1 MNCVFGDEGIRT
13 ESTVLPLAIHA
24 QIYLDLHKDSVS
36 AAFAE
41 EVRLEN
47 PACPDA
53 LRTLRTHFT
62 SETSPGPMKASH
74 LPKMFVSNAPP
85 SAKTWWI
92 PLGACLMPQPNN
104 PASSPQLE
112 MGIHDLFTWRVNRL
126 KSRTKPNITRS
137 QYS

>member
-1 MNCVFGDEGIRT
+1 MTRKSGRNP
-13 ESTVLPLAIHA
+13 TVLPLAIHA
-24 QIYLDLHKDSVS
+24 QIYLDLHNDSVS

-74 LPKMFVSNAPP
+74 LVLGEIWPGESEDVRFERTTIRQDMVDAAERLLNAT
-85 SAKTWWI
+85 A
-92 PLGACLMPQPNN
+92 
-104 PASSPQLE
+104 E
-112 MGIHDLFTWRVNRL
+112 
-126 KSRTKPNITRS
+126 
-137 QYS
+137 